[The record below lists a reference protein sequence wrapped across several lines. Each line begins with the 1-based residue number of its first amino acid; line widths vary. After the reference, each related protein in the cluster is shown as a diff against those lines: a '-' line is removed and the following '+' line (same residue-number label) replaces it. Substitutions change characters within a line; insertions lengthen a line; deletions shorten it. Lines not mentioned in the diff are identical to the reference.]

1 MTLPSFSQIV
11 RALEKQGWTKEDVAA
26 TLGVSQRTV
35 YRWLETSS
43 AGTYLARRLLYIT
56 HIRGGTHDPDNS

>member
-1 MTLPSFSQIV
+1 MNLPSFSHIV
-11 RALEKQGWTKEDVAA
+11 QTLEEQGWTKEDIAA

-56 HIRGGTHDPDNS
+56 HIQGGDHDPDNS